1 MRVKAVISYDGSAFY
16 GFQKQTSTPQTVT
29 GSIEKALKQLQIDTT
44 IVGSG
49 RTDRGVHATG
59 QVIHFDLP
67 EFWTDTEKLKNILNR
82 RLEAI
87 YFQSLTTVPETFHAR
102 FDAQKRLYR
111 YLFKTTKPSVF
122 ERNYIA
128 YYPRQFNIKKLN
140 HALGCFIGEH
150 DFRYFYKTGSE
161 VHTTVRKV
169 FKADCYEK
177 KGYFVIRF
185 EANGFLRS
193 QVRMMV
199 NTAILYAQGDIDYAT
214 LEAQIDGHRQSVT
227 SLAPPEGLY
236 LARISYPLPL
246 QVSV

>member
-1 MRVKAVISYDGSAFY
+1 VRVKAVISYDGSAFY

-67 EFWTDTEKLKNILNR
+67 EFWTDTEKLKQILNR

-87 YFQSLTTVPETFHAR
+87 CFRNISVVSQEFHAR
-102 FDAQKRLYR
+102 FDAKKRRYR
-111 YLFKTTKPSVF
+111 YIFKTTTPTVF
-122 ERNYIA
+122 ERNYLSC
-128 YYPRQFNIKKLN
+128 YPEDFDLSLLDK
-140 HALGCFIGEH
+140 ALKSFIGEH
-150 DFRYFYKTGSE
+150 DFQYFHKTGSD
-161 VHTTVRKV
+161 VHTTVRTV
-169 FKADCYEK
+169 YRSGCYQYR
-177 KGYFVIRF
+177 GLYIIYF

-199 NTAILYAQGDIDYAT
+199 EAAMQCAQQKFDMGK
-214 LEAQIDGHRQSVT
+214 LQAQIKGEMKYIS
-227 SLAPPEGLY
+227 SLAPAEGLY
-236 LARISYPLPL
+236 LAKISY
-246 QVSV
+246 